1 MDLRIDV
8 TPDLDQFASRCKAAQ
23 SIIREEMLVA
33 MRKSV
38 LIVENQGKVNAPVD
52 TGNLRR
58 SIHGEALSH
67 VHGTV
72 GTAVP
77 YAVMVHEGTRA
88 HVITPSSRKALF
100 WPGARHPV
108 RRVNHPGT
116 RPNPFLKRAL
126 AEKRSE
132 IIATFRMMAPRVA
145 ARLGGG

>member
-1 MDLRIDV
+1 MDLKIDV
-8 TPDLDQFASRCKAAQ
+8 TPDLDQFASRWKAAE

-52 TGNLRR
+52 TGTLRR
-58 SIHGEALSH
+58 SIHGQALSH

-77 YAVMVHEGTRA
+77 YAVFVHEGTSA
-88 HVITPSSRKALF
+88 HVIHGRPWLY
-100 WPGARHPV
+100 WPGAKHPV
-108 RRVNHPGT
+108 RKVNHPGT

-132 IIATFRMMAPRVA
+132 IIAVFKMMAPRVA